1 MKPEAILDCAG
12 KAQRR
17 RCFRLKQDFDAACQS
32 GVALRLPP
40 QSKIASWLSAALF
53 SVATTSAQADR
64 STQNGRSTKS
74 FIAERRLEKV
84 VNALK
89 PGDFVIIQ
97 LESGYA

>member
-17 RCFRLKQDFDAACQS
+17 RRFRLKQDFDTACQS

-40 QSKIASWLSAALF
+40 QSKIAGWLAVTLL
-53 SVATTSAQADR
+53 SVATTFAQADR

-74 FIAERRLEKV
+74 FIAERHLEKV

-89 PGDFVIIQ
+89 LGDFVIIQ
-97 LESGYA
+97 LQSGYA